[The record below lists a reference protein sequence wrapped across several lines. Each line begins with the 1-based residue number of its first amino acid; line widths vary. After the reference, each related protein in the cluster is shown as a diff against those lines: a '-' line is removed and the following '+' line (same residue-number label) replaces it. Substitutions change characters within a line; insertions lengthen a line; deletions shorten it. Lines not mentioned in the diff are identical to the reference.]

1 VKIENDA
8 GATPANNEDTEMGD
22 GSMVATD
29 DDDDG
34 DDGDDGEDEE
44 GSVDNQGSPSKP
56 PRPISPVPLPATG
69 IKTVPGFGDTPMTG
83 LEFSRPHPMIQT
95 ERVKSEGQ
103 SGSPLRNVAMATSA
117 LTSPLESPTVV
128 PLFSD
133 TLATPEQDPAPIAV
147 EKEILDEEMLLETA
161 ELAPTEIPQPPPEP
175 TVTEVAASAELLR
188 EEEEEEQMLLDIVEN
203 ASNAQIGGSEVSNAV
218 PEIYTEQVPIPET
231 EAPGEPIASE
241 IVEASK
247 ETESGDLTSLET
259 TIPEAEPK
267 PVPEVQNTD
276 EDDDDFP
283 DLLGGLEK
291 SLEKPEQPPAAPKPT
306 EVEEKLEPSEPV
318 NTEAPEGEATGEVE
332 KKEEA

>member
-1 VKIENDA
+1 
-8 GATPANNEDTEMGD
+8 MGD

-44 GSVDNQGSPSKP
+44 GSVDNQSSPSKP

-133 TLATPEQDPAPIAV
+133 TLAAPQQDPAPAAV

-161 ELAPTEIPQPPPEP
+161 QSAPTEIPQPPPEP
-175 TVTEVAASAELLR
+175 TVTEVAASAKLLR

-218 PEIYTEQVPIPET
+218 PEIYTEQVPIPPT
-231 EAPGEPIASE
+231 EAPGEPITSE
-241 IVEASK
+241 IVEAPK
-247 ETESGDLTSLET
+247 ETESEDPTSLENT
-259 TIPEAEPK
+259 KPEAEPK

-306 EVEEKLEPSEPV
+306 EVEEKLEPAEPV
-318 NTEAPEGEATGEVE
+318 NTEAAEGEAVGEVE